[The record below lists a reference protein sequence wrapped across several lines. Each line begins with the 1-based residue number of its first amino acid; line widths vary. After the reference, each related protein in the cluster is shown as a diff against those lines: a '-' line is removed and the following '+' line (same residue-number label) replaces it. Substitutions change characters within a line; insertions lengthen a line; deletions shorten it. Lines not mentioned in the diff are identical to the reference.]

1 MDSKFRQ
8 ILVLIG
14 HSNISIHAAEEA
26 ALLASR
32 FDSEVHLLH
41 ISSSVASKTGFLP
54 NVENLEEVYYEKV
67 LKLERI
73 RRHLKK
79 TYSIVARCHVTQGEF
94 YTTLKKYIKELE
106 IDLLVIGVKKPH
118 WLRDFLI
125 EGMTKRIMRSVQSE
139 VLSVH
144 GEGNPKRLKKIVLPV
159 GKFIPEK
166 GIKLAHQLARKFG
179 ANLHLISS
187 SKSGDNLVNQEYR
200 NLIASYQLLKEITN
214 MPVECKTLS
223 GDDLA
228 QATMKYAECIDADMI
243 LMDGGSKNHITDNVL
258 RKCRNILLRRSSI
271 PVLNV

>member
-8 ILVLIG
+8 ILVLIDY
-14 HSNISIHAAEEA
+14 SNISIHAAEEA
-26 ALLASR
+26 ALLASK

-41 ISSSVASKTGFLP
+41 ISTSVASKTGFLP
-54 NVENLEEVYYEKV
+54 DPENEERDYYDKPA
-67 LKLERI
+67 KLERI
-73 RRHLKK
+73 STHLKK
-79 TYSIVARCHVTQGEF
+79 TYSIAAKCHEVKGEF
-94 YTTLKKYIKELE
+94 YTTLKKYIYELE
-106 IDLLVIGVKKPH
+106 IDLLVIGVKKQH

-144 GEGNPKRLKKIVLPV
+144 GEANPKRLKKIVVPV

-166 GIKLAHQLARKFG
+166 GIKLAYQLARRFG
-179 ANLHLISS
+179 ANLYLISS
-187 SKSGDNLVNQEYR
+187 SKSGDNFANQEYR
-200 NLIASYQLLKEITN
+200 NLIASYQLFKEITN
-214 MPVECKTLS
+214 MPVECKSIS

-243 LMDGGSKNHITDNVL
+243 LMDGGSKTHITDNVL